1 MQRKEKDNRP
11 LRRLV
16 VYSLTCAQVGHK
28 LDGKKSRD
36 ILAEQV
42 GQSKNQIQRYIRL
55 IELIPKLMDMVDE
68 KEDCPE
74 PCL

>member
-1 MQRKEKDNRP
+1 MP
-11 LRRLV
+11 
-16 VYSLTCAQVGHK
+16 K

-36 ILAEQV
+36 ILVEQV